1 VRQVIGLDAISSNNG
16 WAMALTGALIVMC
29 GLALLA
35 AIISQLHK
43 VIALFEKKPL
53 IVEKPIPESAP
64 SFAQLSAEVDILN
77 DLAAAARIYQSVLG
91 ERDESFKLTQ
101 LYAACTHEQMPHP
114 HLTIRALRDSGYL
127 QPCGDGLFCWDKS
140 LS

>member
-1 VRQVIGLDAISSNNG
+1 MIGLDAISANNG

-43 VIALFEKKPL
+43 VIALFEKKAP
-53 IVEKPIPESAP
+53 IVEKPRPESAP

-77 DLAAAARIYQSVLG
+77 DLAAAARIYQSLIG
-91 ERDESFKLTQ
+91 ERDESFKLAQ
-101 LYAACTHEQMPHP
+101 LYAACNQEQMPHP
-114 HLTIRALRDSGYL
+114 HLTIRALRDSGHL
-127 QPCGDGLFCWDKS
+127 VPNGDGSFCWNKS